1 MFSEFTPTSLKRNNA
16 EMSRS
21 DRPSRDRIC
30 SSRLSR
36 LLARA
41 SGRLLSTHAIYFHR
55 VSEAAPSS
63 RCRRSSFSKHHG
75 SSSGDPSIAR
85 IHLPPPP
92 PPPFLS
98 PPAPPCSLVSS
109 RFFPGFFYSPLFFT
123 PSRRP
128 PTRRAPSRSFSS
140 FLSLAFLRVVRAYEF
155 DFTRFPSIER
165 RKLFLEQPI
174 SLCLLHRASSTSS
187 FFLVPLLLSC
197 TARPFSFFFVSLAD
211 SLNAA
216 LKKRQL
222 TRRGMRGHIHFVDR

>member
-36 LLARA
+36 PLARA
-41 SGRLLSTHAIYFHR
+41 SGRLLSTRAIYFHR

-92 PPPFLS
+92 PPPPFLS

-123 PSRRP
+123 PFRRP
-128 PTRRAPSRSFSS
+128 PTRRAPSRSS
-140 FLSLAFLRVVRAYEF
+140 LSRVPACRTCVRIRFHAIPF
-155 DFTRFPSIER
+155 D
-165 RKLFLEQPI
+165 
-174 SLCLLHRASSTSS
+174 RA
-187 FFLVPLLLSC
+187 P
-197 TARPFSFFFVSLAD
+197 
-211 SLNAA
+211 
-216 LKKRQL
+216 
-222 TRRGMRGHIHFVDR
+222 

>member
-1 MFSEFTPTSLKRNNA
+1 MLSEFTPTSLKRNNA

-41 SGRLLSTHAIYFHR
+41 SGRLLSTRAIYFHR

-75 SSSGDPSIAR
+75 SSSGDPSIVR

-98 PPAPPCSLVSS
+98 PPAPPCSPVS
-109 RFFPGFFYSPLFFT
+109 FPDFFT
-123 PSRRP
+123 LLYFLRP
-128 PTRRAPSRSFSS
+128 LVALRPDVHPLPRSLRSS
-140 FLSLAFLRVVRAYEF
+140 LSLAFLRVVRAYEF

-197 TARPFSFFFVSLAD
+197 TARPVSFFFVSLAD

-216 LKKRQL
+216 LKK
-222 TRRGMRGHIHFVDR
+222 GN

>member
-41 SGRLLSTHAIYFHR
+41 SGRLLSTRAIYFHR

-140 FLSLAFLRVVRAYEF
+140 FLSLSRVPACRTCVRIRFHAIPF
-155 DFTRFPSIER
+155 D
-165 RKLFLEQPI
+165 
-174 SLCLLHRASSTSS
+174 RA
-187 FFLVPLLLSC
+187 P
-197 TARPFSFFFVSLAD
+197 
-211 SLNAA
+211 
-216 LKKRQL
+216 
-222 TRRGMRGHIHFVDR
+222 